1 MPDKLISN
9 SITEFTEALA
19 SKAPTPG
26 GGGAAALAGALGIA
40 LCSMAGN
47 ISANDKRPGLFA
59 LNEKSDALRREL
71 LKLIDEDAKNFEPLS
86 GAYSKPKTDPDYA
99 ETMRNATI
107 TACSSPMEIMRCSC
121 RAVELLEETRAQ
133 CSKMLLSDI
142 ACGASICKA
151 ALESASFNVFV
162 NTKFLSEADAKPLN
176 SEADAM
182 LSKYLPRAQKISDEV
197 MNILRGRDKN
207 G

>member
-1 MPDKLISN
+1 MTDRFMDKSISD
-9 SITEFTEALA
+9 FAEALA

-26 GGGAAALAGALGIA
+26 GGGAAALAGAVGIA

-47 ISANDKRPGLFA
+47 ISANAKRQGLYE
-59 LNEKSDALRREL
+59 LNEKSDALREEF
-71 LKLIDEDAKNFEPLS
+71 LKLIDEDAKNFAPLS
-86 GAYSKPKTDPDYA
+86 VAYSKPKTDPDYA

-107 TACSSPMEIMRCSC
+107 TACASPMEIMRCC
-121 RAVELLEETRAQ
+121 CKGIELLENTKEL

-151 ALESASFNVFV
+151 ALQSASFNVFV
-162 NTKFLSEADAKPLN
+162 NTKTLSAVDAEPFN
-176 SEADAM
+176 AEADAM
-182 LSKYLPRAQKISDEV
+182 LGEYMPRAQKICEDV
-197 MNILRGRDKN
+197 MNILRGCDTN